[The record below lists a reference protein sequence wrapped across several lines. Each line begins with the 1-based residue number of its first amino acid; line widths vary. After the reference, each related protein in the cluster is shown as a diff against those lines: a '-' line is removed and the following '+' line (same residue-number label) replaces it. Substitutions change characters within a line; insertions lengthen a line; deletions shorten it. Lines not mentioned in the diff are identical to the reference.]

1 MKLIN
6 MDKNYVTPEAFKSLK
21 EELHELKTKKR
32 KEIAEKLQETKEL
45 GDLAENA
52 AYEEAKN
59 SQEVLESR
67 ILELEILLRNV
78 SIIRPSPFNN
88 HKVVIGSKIETESVN
103 KPKTKKTFTIVGSQ
117 EANPS
122 EGRVSNESPFG
133 KAFLGHKKGEI
144 VFVKTPQGMVKYKI
158 IKIL

>member
-1 MKLIN
+1 

-88 HKVVIGSKIETESVN
+88 HKVVIGSKI
-103 KPKTKKTFTIVGSQ
+103 KPKVLINQKQRKSLLLLVLKKLILQ
-117 EANPS
+117 
-122 EGRVSNESPFG
+122 
-133 KAFLGHKKGEI
+133 KAGYLMNLLLAE
-144 VFVKTPQGMVKYKI
+144 
-158 IKIL
+158 LS

>member
-1 MKLIN
+1 

-52 AYEEAKN
+52 AYEEAKS

-78 SIIRPSPFNN
+78 SIIRPLLL
-88 HKVVIGSKIETESVN
+88 I
-103 KPKTKKTFTIVGSQ
+103 
-117 EANPS
+117 
-122 EGRVSNESPFG
+122 
-133 KAFLGHKKGEI
+133 
-144 VFVKTPQGMVKYKI
+144 I
-158 IKIL
+158 IKWLLALRLKLKVLISQKQRKSLLLLVLKKLILQKAGYLMNLLWQSLLRT